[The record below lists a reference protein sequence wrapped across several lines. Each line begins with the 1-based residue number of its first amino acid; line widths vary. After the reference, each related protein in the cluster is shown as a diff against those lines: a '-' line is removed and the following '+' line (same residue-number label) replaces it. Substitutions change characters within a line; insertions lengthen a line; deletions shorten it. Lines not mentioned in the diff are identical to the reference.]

1 MNAEKAKNIMRQPH
15 IDKVVVNIG
24 VGEAGD
30 KLTKA
35 EKVIEMITKHKP
47 VRTHAKIT
55 NKDLGVRF
63 GMPIGVKV
71 TLRGKAAQ
79 EFLKTALWTREN
91 KLYMWSFDNDANFAF
106 GIQEYTDFPG
116 MKYDPNIG
124 IFGMDICVTMIRQGF
139 RIRNRRKEQKK
150 IPKNNR
156 LTEDEVRD
164 YLTKAFSVEFFE

>member
-1 MNAEKAKNIMRQPH
+1 MNAKKAKNVMRLPV

>member
-1 MNAEKAKNIMRQPH
+1 MNTEKAKNLMRTPM
-15 IDKVVVNIG
+15 IEKIVVNIG

-35 EKVIEMITKHKP
+35 EKVIQMITKQKP
-47 VRTHAKIT
+47 VRTHAKVT

-79 EFLKTALWTREN
+79 EFLKTALWTRDN
-91 KLYMWSFDNDANFAF
+91 RLFAYSFDQDANFSF
-106 GIQEYTDFPG
+106 GIAEYTDFPG

-124 IFGMDICVTMIRQGF
+124 IFGMDICVTMVRKGW
-139 RIRNRRKEQKK
+139 RVRNRRKAKRK
-150 IPKNNR
+150 IPTKNK
-156 LTEDEVRD
+156 LTEEEVKDFLIKR
-164 YLTKAFSVEFFE
+164 YTVEFVE

>member
-1 MNAEKAKNIMRQPH
+1 MNAEKSKNVMRLPV
-15 IDKVVVNIG
+15 IEKIVVNIG

-47 VRTHAKIT
+47 VRTKAKIT

-63 GMPIGVKV
+63 GMPIGCKV
-71 TLRGKAAQ
+71 TIRGKAAQ
-79 EFLKTALWTREN
+79 EFLKTALWTRDN
-91 KLYMWSFDNDANFAF
+91 KLFTYSFDRDANFSF
-106 GIQEYTDFPG
+106 GIAEYTDFPG

-124 IFGMDICVTMIRQGF
+124 IFGMDICVTMTRKGW
-139 RIRNRRKEQKK
+139 RVRNRRKARRK
-150 IPKNNR
+150 IPTKNK

-164 YLTKAFSVEFFE
+164 YLVKNFSVEFVE